1 MDSIVVPVIVV
12 PVRGDERPVAAE
24 CKDGRCVGGKCEEC
38 E

>member
-12 PVRGDERPVAAE
+12 PVRGDEWPVPA
-24 CKDGRCVGGKCEEC
+24 KGKNGRCVGGKCEEC